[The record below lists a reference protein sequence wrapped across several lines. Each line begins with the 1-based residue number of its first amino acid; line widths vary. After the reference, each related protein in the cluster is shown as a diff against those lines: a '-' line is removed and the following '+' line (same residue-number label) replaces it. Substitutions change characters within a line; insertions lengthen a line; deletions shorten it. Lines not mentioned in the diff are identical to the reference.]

1 MPEES
6 GEGTGDRHDNDARRE
21 ARRREERWWRGGLIA
36 ALVFLGLA
44 TLYNGIAYR
53 RLARAQQKLTLSLT
67 HQRNWPGLSPMGPL
81 YGQGFGGRSFPPPFP
96 GASPNYFR
104 PGWGSRP
111 CYPREQEQKQEQ
123 GPSAQSTPGQ

>member
-6 GEGTGDRHDNDARRE
+6 IEGTGDRDHNNARRE

-53 RLARAQQKLTLSLT
+53 RLARAQLKLTFALT
-67 HQRNWPGLSPMGPL
+67 HQLNRRGLRPMGP
-81 YGQGFGGRSFPPPFP
+81 YGQGFGGRPFPPPFP
-96 GASPNYFR
+96 GASR
-104 PGWGSRP
+104 GWHS
-111 CYPREQEQKQEQ
+111 CYPNEQEQQQKQIPN
-123 GPSAQSTPGQ
+123 GQSTPGQ